1 VASLLQQ
8 AQLLQIALDP
18 QDVVYTP
25 DWAVQD
31 MVNYFQPSGRILEP
45 CKGMGAFMKHLP
57 ADTMWCEIAEG
68 KDFFAWNEQ
77 VDWCFGNPP
86 YRMFGKWMYHSFAIA
101 KDIVYLLPLDKPF
114 ISGKMMRTMKSWGSV
129 KHMRFYG
136 TGTELGFPMG
146 FAVGALHF
154 QKDYHGAM
162 SISYV

>member
-1 VASLLQQ
+1 MSRL
-8 AQLLQIALDP
+8 IGAL
-18 QDVVYTP
+18 VIRLIECLE
-25 DWAVQD
+25 
-31 MVNYFQPSGRILEP
+31 SGCI
-45 CKGMGAFMKHLP
+45 
-57 ADTMWCEIAEG
+57 T
-68 KDFFAWNEQ
+68 
-77 VDWCFGNPP
+77 V
-86 YRMFGKWMYHSFAIA
+86 
-101 KDIVYLLPLDKPF
+101 VYLLPLDKPF